1 LKKDTDYKDLI
12 SGGRLLVGL

>member
-1 LKKDTDYKDLI
+1 LKTDTDCKDLI